1 MKLLWASLL
10 WFGLAGC
17 AVDRKNQQ
25 TAPISAG
32 LASNMAVD
40 AIKQLQILYP
50 PGQTRFNIS
59 QPIAQT
65 DAFGTTLIKAMRE
78 KGYAVQVFSPEKAVG
93 TPARLNVQYM
103 LDKPEIRLY
112 EGLYRV
118 TLSVGKSLLTR
129 AYTDSNQSAIPAGA
143 WAVME

>member
-1 MKLLWASLL
+1 
-10 WFGLAGC
+10 
-17 AVDRKNQQ
+17 
-25 TAPISAG
+25 
-32 LASNMAVD
+32 MAVD

-65 DAFGTTLIKAMRE
+65 DAFGTTLIKVMRE
-78 KGYAVQVFSPEKAVG
+78 KGYAVQVVSLEQMVG
-93 TPARLNVQYM
+93 KSAGLTVQYT

-112 EGLYRV
+112 DGLYRV

-129 AYTDSNQSAIPAGA
+129 AYFASNQTAIPAGA